1 MATYIVARLAWEVPG
16 DCWLRYDRTFCQ
28 AAAVN
33 PALPW
38 DRWDPDMWLA
48 DMVERSAPSS
58 EGMAAAPRAQTPW
71 PVPAFPI
78 LQPQDVLVVPVRVC
92 YETCKFLHVCCLA
105 PTMCLR
111 SAQSSPPLA
120 GGAGPTSDLHSWQS
134 PVSMCS
140 RIL

>member
-38 DRWDPDMWLA
+38 DRWKPDVWLA
-48 DMVERSAPSS
+48 DMVEQSAPSS
-58 EGMAAAPRAQTPW
+58 EGMAAAPWAQPPW

-78 LQPQDVLVVPVRVC
+78 LQPQDVLVVPVRGLLRDLQVPSC
-92 YETCKFLHVCCLA
+92 VLH
-105 PTMCLR
+105 
-111 SAQSSPPLA
+111 
-120 GGAGPTSDLHSWQS
+120 GPDHVFKECPKQAR
-134 PVSMCS
+134 P
-140 RIL
+140 